1 MRLLAIYLTLINA
14 LGLVLMYLDKQY
26 SRKKMWRIPERTLMT
41 VAALGGSLGSLV
53 GMYLFRHKT
62 KHRKFTVGVPLFLIL
77 HLALLALLILYRQ
90 GLRLSLIHI

>member
-26 SRKKMWRIPERTLMT
+26 SRKKMWRIPERALMT

-90 GLRLSLIHI
+90 GLRFC

>member
-90 GLRLSLIHI
+90 GLRVC

>member
-26 SRKKMWRIPERTLMT
+26 ARKKMWRIPERTLMT
-41 VAALGGSLGSLV
+41 VAALGGSLGSLM

-77 HLALLALLILYRQ
+77 HLALLALLLFYRK
-90 GLRLSLIHI
+90 GLRFC

>member
-90 GLRLSLIHI
+90 GLRFC

>member
-26 SRKKMWRIPERTLMT
+26 ARKKMWRIPERTLMT

-77 HLALLALLILYRQ
+77 HLALLALLILYWQ
-90 GLRLSLIHI
+90 GLRFC